1 MVDHA
6 TCAGCGHVRALHN
19 AAGCRLNGCRCAA
32 MLDLS
37 GVKGPLEAAQL
48 VHPGSPS
55 RLASAI
61 PFALG
66 LATGIAAGALIGI
79 QL

>member
-37 GVKGPLEAAQL
+37 GVKGPIEAAQL
-48 VHPGSPS
+48 VAPVAPS
-55 RLASAI
+55 RLAGAI
-61 PFALG
+61 AFALG
-66 LATGIAAGALIGI
+66 LATGVAAGLLMGI